1 VNMRKNRFTLLG
13 LCTALVGF
21 SVMAA
26 AADDGV
32 IPPTAANDRPAAA
45 ADPAAAPAPHKYGN
59 VDVING
65 GVDLDQAAA
74 IKRMA
79 PQYKLRVEIS
89 GRGGDYYVADR
100 LQLMQRGQVIAQVPD
115 AGPWL
120 LFDVPA
126 GQYTLVGDFAGQQLK
141 RDVTVTGSGTT
152 VHWVLPST
160 LN

>member
-1 VNMRKNRFTLLG
+1 MQKNGLGPTLLG

-26 AADDGV
+26 DDVV
-32 IPPTAANDRPAAA
+32 IPATAANDRPA
-45 ADPAAAPAPHKYGN
+45 PTAAPMPQKYDK

-65 GVDLDQAAA
+65 GADLDEAAA

-89 GRGGDYYVADR
+89 GRGGAYQVANR
-100 LQLMQRGQVIAQVPD
+100 LQLMQRGQPIAEIPD

-120 LFDVPA
+120 LFDVPN
-126 GQYTLVGDFAGQQLK
+126 GQYTLVGEFAGQQVK
-141 RDVTVTGSGTT
+141 RDVTVAGPGTT
-152 VHWVLPST
+152 VHWVLPS
-160 LN
+160 NVN

>member
-1 VNMRKNRFTLLG
+1 LLVKTRNKRSALLG
-13 LCTALVGF
+13 LCAALSAFG
-21 SVMAA
+21 AA
-26 AADDGV
+26 AADDVV
-32 IPPTAANDRPAAA
+32 IPASAANDRPAAPG
-45 ADPAAAPAPHKYGN
+45 DPAAAPMPRQYDQ
-59 VDVING
+59 VTVING

-100 LQLMQRGQVIAQVPD
+100 LQLMKQGALLAEVPD

-126 GQYTLVGDFAGQQLK
+126 GHYTLVGQFANQKVQ
-141 RDVTVTGSGTT
+141 RDVTVAGAGTT
-152 VHWVLPST
+152 VHWVVPSSVQ
-160 LN
+160 